1 MTTPDLNQVLEAV
14 NAFPDAR
21 ERRAGLVA
29 AMQARGEAGIDCRS
43 CSGVCCTFVANSM
56 QTTPLETLDLLAW
69 LVGQARVDATLIE
82 ALRGAV
88 RRYRLDAPAPGDG
101 RRNFVR
107 RTYTCPFFTR
117 DTLGCSVSRHAK
129 PYGCLGFNPLRA
141 GQVEG
146 GDCASQIDLLEKRE
160 ATFAR
165 DETAADQYLRQVLQ
179 LDWDKKPMPVAL
191 LEFIERLAVCGD
203 DSAAPT
209 TNR

>member
-1 MTTPDLNQVLEAV
+1 MTTPDLNQCLEAV
-14 NAFPDAR
+14 SGYPNAR
-21 ERRAGLVA
+21 RRRAGLVA
-29 AMQARGEAGIDCRS
+29 AMQARGEAGIDCRA

-69 LVGQARVDATLIE
+69 LVSQKRVNAALIE
-82 ALRGAV
+82 ALRSAV

-101 RRNFVR
+101 QRNFVR

-141 GQVEG
+141 GQVDG
-146 GDCASQIDLLEKRE
+146 GDCASQIDLLEQRE
-160 ATFAR
+160 ANFAC
-165 DETAADQYLRQVLQ
+165 DETAADQHLRQVLQ

-191 LEFIERLAVCGD
+191 LEFIERLALRVD
-203 DSAAPT
+203 ETAPPT
-209 TNR
+209 ADR